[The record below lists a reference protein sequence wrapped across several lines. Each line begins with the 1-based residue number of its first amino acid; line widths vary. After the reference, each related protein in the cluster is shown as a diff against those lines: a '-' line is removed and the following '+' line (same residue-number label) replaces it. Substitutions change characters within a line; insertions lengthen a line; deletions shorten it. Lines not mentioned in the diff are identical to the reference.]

1 MADAVEGAV
10 LHGPDGSVYF
20 IPAGDLEAYKV
31 DDASAEA
38 AKQALGGG
46 GEAERGLGVLAEQ
59 ASVGRYLGQ
68 AGQFGT
74 ESGTQALIIHGGATG
89 HSC

>member
-1 MADAVEGAV
+1 M

-20 IPAGDLEAYKV
+20 IPATELEAFKV
-31 DDASAEA
+31 DEESAETA
-38 AKQALGGG
+38 RQALGG
-46 GEAERGLGVLAEQ
+46 EAEGGASTSRLADQ
-59 ASVGRYLGQ
+59 ASVGRYIGQ

-74 ESGTQALIIHGGATG
+74 QAGSTKAIIIVGGATG